1 MFSEGELKD
10 MEGLKRESDF
20 IEDKYGCTSKKYGNT
35 IGRLRVLTNGP
46 FLISSE
52 CTSACDEEKLTA
64 YDFEK
69 HSGKE
74 GTGKWKSHIWVVM
87 YNNKVPLWR
96 TVLKYYKHASNG
108 ANELNCLRAKHLFH
122 CDEFIRC
129 TRRKKERRFRLQ
141 TDDERQSPAKMM
153 KNEQA
158 GRVAGV
164 ALNLRRANVALLV
177 SVSVASS
184 AVSSI
189 ASVALASTC
198 PKYRALSH
206 NEAPG
211 IDPFYA
217 SMLFYHFLT
226 GNLSKRFL
234 KKQI

>member
-141 TDDERQSPAKMM
+141 TDDERRTYHDTLNARRWRCANWPYEKITCKDDEERASRKSCRGCPQSP
-153 KNEQA
+153 
-158 GRVAGV
+158 
-164 ALNLRRANVALLV
+164 
-177 SVSVASS
+177 
-184 AVSSI
+184 
-189 ASVALASTC
+189 TC
-198 PKYRALSH
+198 KCCTSCVCFGCLKCR
-206 NEAPG
+206 
-211 IDPFYA
+211 
-217 SMLFYHFLT
+217 FLDCKCRT
-226 GNLSKRFL
+226 CVDLSKIPSL
-234 KKQI
+234 EP